1 MQTPSGMAG
10 NPLALVTGASSGIGA
25 AFASSLA
32 RSGHDVFLVG
42 RNADRLEVNA
52 REFPGKSRIML
63 ADLAQRDGLR
73 IVEEFLRGY
82 DRPVS
87 LLVNNAGVAWYGP
100 FVDHDRELLERT
112 VDVNV
117 TAAMLLTRA
126 ALPRMLDAGRGG
138 IINVSSLASRYPQR
152 NIATYVATKA
162 FIDSWT
168 KSLRIELRGSGVS
181 VTCVRPGWVRTN
193 FHAASGE
200 EVERVSAREWLSPS
214 DVADRALIA
223 HSRDE
228 AFLCVPKEPSLARR
242 AKWRA
247 MGWAGAHAPT
257 SIRRLRRALREA
269 RHL

>member
-1 MQTPSGMAG
+1 MQTHSGMAG
-10 NPLALVTGASSGIGA
+10 A
-25 AFASSLA
+25 AFAISLA
-32 RSGHDVFLVG
+32 GSGHDVVLVG
-42 RNADRLEVNA
+42 RNADRLEVTA
-52 REFPGKSRIML
+52 RELPGESRIVL

-73 IVEEFLRGY
+73 IVEEFLR
-82 DRPVS
+82 DNEVPVS

-100 FVDHDRELLERT
+100 FVDHDEELLGMT

-117 TAAMLLTRA
+117 TAAVLLTRA
-126 ALPRMLDAGRGG
+126 ALPRMLGAGRGG
-138 IINVSSLASRYPQR
+138 IINVSSLASTYPQR

-193 FHAASGE
+193 FHSASGE
-200 EVERVSAREWLSPS
+200 DVKGVSEREWLSPS
-214 DVADRALIA
+214 DVANRTLIA

-228 AFLCVPKEPSLARR
+228 AFLCVPKEPSIARR

-247 MGWAGAHAPT
+247 MGWAGAHAPA
-257 SIRRLRRALREA
+257 SVRRLRSALRES